1 MTLAQLIQY
10 VRDLTGVYS
19 TDLLPDSL
27 INRWLV
33 ETYSEVNRS
42 AEWPWLVKKLPPVT
56 LAVGATTVTLTSK
69 YPRVREVT
77 IQYPNSVL
85 YQVPSRLSS
94 IQTVDGDDDLFYD
107 VDTDESTAVLQLS
120 KALDEIVTCNV
131 VYLDNNL
138 SLANSGAASALPD
151 EFAPLL
157 AYRAAGKALQYQAD
171 DSERAGAYFAEYATL
186 LDAMTVQLTL
196 DDDLGPIQIGGE
208 ILRVDKRAFGRVNL
222 RFRSV

>member
-10 VRDLTGVYS
+10 VRDLTGIYS
-19 TDLLPDSL
+19 TDLLSDAL
-27 INRWLV
+27 ITRWLG
-33 ETYSEVNRS
+33 ETYSEVNRA

-107 VDTDESTAVLQLS
+107 VDTDGSTAVIRFS

-138 SLANSGAASALPD
+138 SLSTSGPASALPD
-151 EFAPLL
+151 EFSPLL
-157 AYRAAGKALQYQAD
+157 AYRAASKALQYQAD
-171 DSERAGAYFAEYATL
+171 DSNRSDSYFTEYVTL
-186 LDAMTVQLTL
+186 LDVMTSQLTL

>member
-19 TDLLPDSL
+19 TDLLSDAL
-27 INRWLV
+27 ITRWLG

-42 AEWPWLVKKLPPVT
+42 AEWPWLVKTKSNT
-56 LAVGATTVTLTSK
+56 LAVGATSVTLTSK

-107 VDTDESTAVLQLS
+107 VDTSTDPATIQFS
-120 KALDEIVTCNV
+120 KALDEIVTYNI

-138 SLANSGAASALPD
+138 SLLGSGAASALPD

-157 AYRAAGKALQYQAD
+157 AYRAAAKALQYQAD
-171 DSERAGAYFAEYATL
+171 DSNRAEIYFAEYVTL
-186 LDAMTVQLTL
+186 LDVMTTQLTL
-196 DDDLGPIQIGGE
+196 DDDLGPVQIGGE